1 MFLKA
6 SIERI
11 LTDAGTRRKEN
22 AELRKA
28 CEEALDQLNSELQTF
43 GQQQT
48 ENGMGHTILPNGNN
62 IFLADRY
69 FPPFELAC
77 HSKSTKIVINALD
90 SLQKLISYGHLIGN
104 QPDIDN
110 PEQLLIDRVV
120 QAICAPFQGPHT
132 DDAVQLQI
140 IKGILALILNQ
151 TCRIHESSL
160 LLAVRTCFNIY
171 LASKSPINQSTAKG
185 ILTQTINYV
194 FTNME
199 RSVTE
204 VVPFDE
210 NNVVKDVLDS
220 VVYQVSTS
228 IDSCQDE
235 NSADQDQ
242 KSTNIDFTEP
252 LSPNEQ
258 NIILNGS
265 IHSSTPSYYY
275 GVNGSSDN
283 TDLNVTA
290 NGGTPKQLQQPKL
303 EFNSIE
309 EKDAFLI
316 FRALCKLSMKHLP
329 DDQDPK
335 SHELRSKILSLEMI
349 LLVMEHINGHPL
361 PDHHSFVYAI
371 RHFLCVALTQNAVS
385 PTISVFEKALSI
397 IVQLINK
404 WKLHLKKQ
412 LEVFFKEIL
421 LSILESPSSS
431 FEHKWAVLNALSK
444 IFDDSQSVVDIYV
457 NYDCHMTSAN
467 IFEELISHLAK
478 IASSYSS
485 DPSSPTHGQQI
496 AKEREK
502 KMRELALKCLV
513 KALKCLVVWYEE
525 MEIGKEVSIQCPTEE
540 QQQNLQLSS
549 DGSTTQIV
557 QVKQQ
562 KSLIESGIDLFA
574 KKPSQGLAF
583 LHSKGFIGKEPEDIA
598 SFFHAEERLDKS
610 VIGDYLGDG
619 DVFNQKVMYSYVDS
633 FDFSGVNIVQALRT
647 LLNKFRLPGEA
658 QKIDR
663 IMEKFASRYCDC
675 NPQLKIFASADTAY
689 VLSYSIIMLTTDLH
703 NPQVKQE
710 LMVKMIY
717 LMNSFLKYMMIFAAN
732 EIKTKPGN
740 LKRPKLNAETATIRQ
755 RKIFQNLELQSISQV
770 AHSLMEAATFTHVE
784 FTTAKHFEQVQLMF
798 ELIWSFCL
806 AAFSIG
812 LQSSED
818 PAIWR
823 SCLQGFSEGVRVAC
837 LFRLTVQ
844 REAFVQA
851 LTKFTLLT
859 ANSSLSEMR
868 PKNVE
873 TIKLLIQIGVE
884 NGNYLEQCWYDVLK
898 CISQLELVQSISTGN
913 HDNVK
918 SLFNIREKSIHAVQ
932 NCLDETSSQDVVVAI
947 DRIFQDSSKLT
958 GDAII
963 QFVRALCQVSLEELC
978 SPGGPSMFM
987 LQKIVEISFYNMNRI
1002 RIEWSM
1008 IWNVLGEHFNLAGC
1022 SSNGNISHF
1031 ALEALR
1037 QLSMKFL
1044 EKGELPNFR
1053 FQKEFL
1059 HPFEVIM
1066 DRNRSLACRE
1076 MIVTCVTHMVH
1087 SHADKIRSGW
1097 KNIFSLFSMAA
1108 AEKDERIVEQAFTTT
1123 SEIIGDVFPKYFAD
1137 LSPDS
1142 FHDAIKCLSGF
1153 ACNPAFPDTSMES
1166 IRLIRLAAAL
1176 VDKHSDLINATW
1188 GNNSGR
1194 PESFKHLSNTN
1205 EGHPIWIKGWLPI
1218 IFELSCI
1225 VNRCKLDV
1233 RTRSLTVLFELV
1245 KSYGAKFGDDAWSD
1259 FFKIIFR
1266 IFDFGKIDELGN
1278 ETTGYLKYYF
1288 DDFVLRKSK
1297 GKENNNIKQNINISL
1312 GKFMKHSV
1320 KDKGE
1325 FNNIKNNIWRRL
1337 NKEQIYSE
1345 ELGIFLLNLIKLSEN
1360 KNEWMITTCNHA
1372 LYAIV
1377 DVFSEYYA
1385 SLGPLLLPEV
1395 YKQLF
1400 WCVEQGN
1407 ELLARSAI
1415 NCLENLVVS
1424 NGNKF
1429 NKQMWDQTTEQ
1440 IIKIF
1445 DCSIVDV
1452 DSTESLTNVH
1462 PVKST
1467 IASSTGSSPNDE
1479 SCGSF
1484 EDCVLLSSITRCI
1497 IQLEV
1502 VDAVSNI
1509 LFGRKAF
1516 KVEPP
1521 AKRPSV
1527 FAGERVIN
1535 GGEGQSEDSFSIG
1548 ELPAM
1553 FQYLSTQNL
1562 MCLADALLKSHSM
1575 ARRLS
1580 SNSAAQRNLLWKA
1593 TFKGRSK
1600 PNMQKLEA
1608 HSIHC
1613 ALNILF
1619 QLYAQCSSSEIEIL
1633 EMFRKQLERTVK
1645 YALEYYLTSHSDTF
1659 RSSWLTGDKG
1669 EERLQTKIVQMI
1681 LNRTCDLPNE
1691 RFNELSVEFKL
1702 SLISLIESD
1711 EQPIIRSALHRV
1723 VQRFITL
1730 EQLKDFNNNLI

>member
-1 MFLKA
+1 M
-6 SIERI
+6 R
-11 LTDAGTRRKEN
+11 
-22 AELRKA
+22 
-28 CEEALDQLNSELQTF
+28 
-43 GQQQT
+43 
-48 ENGMGHTILPNGNN
+48 M
-62 IFLADRY
+62 
-69 FPPFELAC
+69 
-77 HSKSTKIVINALD
+77 
-90 SLQKLISYGHLIGN
+90 
-104 QPDIDN
+104 
-110 PEQLLIDRVV
+110 
-120 QAICAPFQGPHT
+120 
-132 DDAVQLQI
+132 
-140 IKGILALILNQ
+140 
-151 TCRIHESSL
+151 
-160 LLAVRTCFNIY
+160 
-171 LASKSPINQSTAKG
+171 
-185 ILTQTINYV
+185 
-194 FTNME
+194 
-199 RSVTE
+199 
-204 VVPFDE
+204 
-210 NNVVKDVLDS
+210 
-220 VVYQVSTS
+220 
-228 IDSCQDE
+228 
-235 NSADQDQ
+235 
-242 KSTNIDFTEP
+242 STNIDFNEP

-265 IHSSTPSYYY
+265 IHSSSPSYYY
-275 GVNGSSDN
+275 GINGSSEN
-283 TDLNVTA
+283 TTEINVTT
-290 NGGTPKQLQQPKL
+290 NGGTPRQLQQQKL

-329 DDQDPK
+329 DEQDPR

-349 LLVMEHINGHPL
+349 LLVMEHINGQPL

-385 PTISVFEKALSI
+385 PTITVFEKALSI

-404 WKLHLKKQ
+404 WKSHLKKQ

-485 DPSSPTHGQQI
+485 DPSSPTHCQQI
-496 AKEREK
+496 AKDREK
-502 KMRELALKCLV
+502 RMRELALKCLV
-513 KALKCLVVWYEE
+513 KALKCLVAWYED
-525 MEIGKEVSIQCPTEE
+525 MEIGKEVSIQYPAEE
-540 QQQNLQLSS
+540 QQQPLQLSTE
-549 DGSTTQIV
+549 GSAADVNQIV

-574 KKPSQGLAF
+574 KKPAQGLTF
-583 LHSKGFIGKEPEDIA
+583 LHSKGFIGTEPEDIA
-598 SFFHAEERLDKS
+598 AFFHAEERLDKS

-619 DVFNQKVMYSYVDS
+619 DSFNQKVMYSYVDT

-663 IMEKFASRYCDC
+663 IMEKFASRYCEC

-703 NPQVKQE
+703 NPQVKR
-710 LMVKMIY
+710 KMLKEEYIRMNRGINGQDDLPDEFLSKIY
-717 LMNSFLKYMMIFAAN
+717 DDIAAN

-740 LKRPKLNAETATIRQ
+740 LKRPKLNSETATIRQ
-755 RKIFQNLELQSISQV
+755 RKMFQNLELESISQV

-823 SCLQGFSEGVRVAC
+823 CCLQGFSEGVRVAC

-884 NGNYLEQCWYDVLK
+884 NGNHLEQCWYDVLK

-932 NCLDETSSQDVVVAI
+932 SCLDETSSQDVVVAI

-1097 KNIFSLFSMAA
+1097 RNIFSLFSMAA
-1108 AEKDERIVEQAFTTT
+1108 TEKDERIVEQAFTTT
-1123 SEIIGDVFPKYFAD
+1123 AEIIGDVFPKHFAE

-1176 VDKHSDLINATW
+1176 VDKHSDLINANW
-1188 GNNSGR
+1188 GSNSGR
-1194 PESFKHLSNTN
+1194 PESFKDLSST

-1245 KSYGAKFGDDAWSD
+1245 KSYGAKFGDDAWTD

-1278 ETTGYLKYYF
+1278 ESTGYLKYYF
-1288 DDFVLRKSK
+1288 DDFVLRNSK
-1297 GKENNNIKQNINISL
+1297 ENSYSKENNNSI
-1312 GKFMKHSV
+1312 GKFMKNSM
-1320 KDKGE
+1320 KGKGE
-1325 FNNIKNNIWRRL
+1325 IKVKNNFIWRRL
-1337 NKEQIYSE
+1337 NKEQ
-1345 ELGIFLLNLIKLSEN
+1345 

-1377 DVFSEYYA
+1377 DVFSEYYI
-1385 SLGPLLLPEV
+1385 SLGPLLLPEI
-1395 YKQLF
+1395 YKQLY

-1440 IIKIF
+1440 LIRIF
-1445 DCSIVDV
+1445 DCSVVDV
-1452 DSTESLTNVH
+1452 DSTESLTNAH
-1462 PVKST
+1462 PAKSAM
-1467 IASSTGSSPNDE
+1467 ASTTNSPSTTPNDE
-1479 SCGSF
+1479 GCGSF

-1509 LFGRKAF
+1509 LFGRNAF

-1521 AKRPSV
+1521 AKRPSNT
-1527 FAGERVIN
+1527 FTNERGGN
-1535 GGEGQSEDSFSIG
+1535 GGGEGRSEDSFSIG
-1548 ELPAM
+1548 ELPSM
-1553 FQYLSTQNL
+1553 FQYLSTKNL
-1562 MCLADALLKSHSM
+1562 MCLADALLRSHSM

-1580 SNSAAQRNLLWKA
+1580 SNTTAQRNLLWKA

-1619 QLYAQCSSSEIEIL
+1619 QLYAQSSNGEPEII
-1633 EMFRKQLERTVK
+1633 EMFKKQLQKTVK

-1659 RSSWLTGDKG
+1659 RSYWLTV
-1669 EERLQTKIVQMI
+1669 VQMI
-1681 LNRTCDLPNE
+1681 LNRTCDLPND
-1691 RFNELSVEFKL
+1691 RFDELGVEFRL
-1702 SLISLIESD
+1702 SLTSLIESE

-1723 VQRFITL
+1723 VQRFITH
-1730 EQLKDFNNNLI
+1730 ERPNSSINTIS

>member
-11 LTDAGTRRKEN
+11 LNDAGTRRKEN

-28 CEEALDQLNSELQTF
+28 CEESLERLNAELQTF

-48 ENGMGHTILPNGNN
+48 ENGMGPSCAILPNGNN

-77 HSKSTKIVINALD
+77 QNKSSKIVINALD

-104 QPDIDN
+104 QPDSDN

-199 RSVTE
+199 RTVTE
-204 VVPFDE
+204 TVVIPFDE
-210 NNVVKDVLDS
+210 NTVVKDVLDS

-228 IDSCQDE
+228 LDSCQYE
-235 NSADQDQ
+235 NAEQDR
-242 KSTNIDFTEP
+242 KSTNIDFNEP

-265 IHSSTPSYYY
+265 IHSSSPSYYY
-275 GVNGSSDN
+275 GMNGSSEN
-283 TDLNVTA
+283 TDLNITA
-290 NGGTPKQLQQPKL
+290 NGSIGTPRQQLQQKL

-329 DDQDPK
+329 DEQDPR

-349 LLVMEHINGHPL
+349 LLVMEHINGQPL

-385 PTISVFEKALSI
+385 PTITVFEKALSI

-404 WKLHLKKQ
+404 WKSHLKKQ

-496 AKEREK
+496 AKDREK
-502 KMRELALKCLV
+502 RMRELALKCLV
-513 KALKCLVVWYEE
+513 KALKCLVAWYED
-525 MEIGKEVSIQCPTEE
+525 MEIGKEVSIQYPTEE
-540 QQQNLQLSS
+540 QQQPLQLSS
-549 DGSTTQIV
+549 EGSAADVNQIV

-574 KKPSQGLAF
+574 KKPAQGLAF
-583 LHSKGFIGKEPEDIA
+583 LHSKGFIGTEPEDIA

-619 DVFNQKVMYSYVDS
+619 DSHNQKVMYAYVDT

-663 IMEKFASRYCDC
+663 IMEKFASRYCEC

-703 NPQVKQE
+703 NPQVKR
-710 LMVKMIY
+710 KMLKEEYIRMNRGINGQDDLPDEFLSKIY
-717 LMNSFLKYMMIFAAN
+717 DDIAAN

-755 RKIFQNLELQSISQV
+755 RKIFQNLELESISQV

-823 SCLQGFSEGVRVAC
+823 CCLQGFSEGVRVAC

-932 NCLDETSSQDVVVAI
+932 SCLDETSSQDVVVAI

-1008 IWNVLGEHFNLAGC
+1008 IWSVLGEHFNLAGC

-1097 KNIFSLFSMAA
+1097 RNIFSLFSMAA
-1108 AEKDERIVEQAFTTT
+1108 TEKDERIVEQAFTTT
-1123 SEIIGDVFPKYFAD
+1123 AEIIGDVFPKHFAE

-1166 IRLIRLAAAL
+1166 IRMIRLAAAL
-1176 VDKHSDLINATW
+1176 VDKHSDLINANW

-1194 PESFKHLSNTN
+1194 PESFKDLSSI

-1245 KSYGAKFGDDAWSD
+1245 KSYGAKFGDDAWTD

-1278 ETTGYLKYYF
+1278 E
-1288 DDFVLRKSK
+1288 
-1297 GKENNNIKQNINISL
+1297 
-1312 GKFMKHSV
+1312 
-1320 KDKGE
+1320 
-1325 FNNIKNNIWRRL
+1325 
-1337 NKEQIYSE
+1337 
-1345 ELGIFLLNLIKLSEN
+1345 

-1377 DVFSEYYA
+1377 DVFSEYYV

-1395 YKQLF
+1395 YKQLY

-1440 IIKIF
+1440 LVKIF
-1445 DCSIVDV
+1445 DCSVVDV
-1452 DSTESLTNVH
+1452 DSTESLTNAH
-1462 PVKST
+1462 SVKST
-1467 IASSTGSSPNDE
+1467 TGSPSTTPNDE
-1479 SCGSF
+1479 SSGSF

-1497 IQLEV
+1497 IQLEI

-1509 LFGRKAF
+1509 LFGRNAF

-1521 AKRPSV
+1521 AKRPST
-1527 FAGERVIN
+1527 FTGERGN
-1535 GGEGQSEDSFSIG
+1535 GGGEGRSEDSFSIG

-1562 MCLADALLKSHSM
+1562 MCLADALLGSHAM

-1580 SNSAAQRNLLWKA
+1580 SNTAAQRNLLWKA

-1619 QLYAQCSSSEIEIL
+1619 QLYSQSSNVEPEIV
-1633 EMFRKQLERTVK
+1633 EMFRKQLQKTVK
-1645 YALEYYLTSHSDTF
+1645 YALEHYLTSHSDTF
-1659 RSSWLTGDKG
+1659 RSYWLTV
-1669 EERLQTKIVQMI
+1669 VQMI
-1681 LNRTCDLPNE
+1681 LNRTCDLPND
-1691 RFNELSVEFKL
+1691 RFAELGVEFRL
-1702 SLISLIESD
+1702 SLTSLIESE

-1723 VQRFITL
+1723 VQRFITH
-1730 EQLKDFNNNLI
+1730 EHPNSYVNNIS

>member
-11 LTDAGTRRKEN
+11 LNDAGTRRKEN
-22 AELRKA
+22 VELRKA
-28 CEEALDQLNSELQTF
+28 CEESLEQLNAELQTF

-48 ENGMGHTILPNGNN
+48 ENGTGPSCAILPNGNN

-77 HSKSTKIVINALD
+77 QSKSSKIVINALD

-104 QPDIDN
+104 QPDSDN

-199 RSVTE
+199 RN
-204 VVPFDE
+204 VVDTVVIPFDE
-210 NNVVKDVLDS
+210 NSVVKDVLDS

-228 IDSCQDE
+228 LDSCQYE
-235 NSADQDQ
+235 NGEQDL
-242 KSTNIDFTEP
+242 KSTNIDFNEP

-265 IHSSTPSYYY
+265 IHSSSPSYYY
-275 GVNGSSDN
+275 GMNGSSEN
-283 TDLNVTA
+283 TTDLNITT
-290 NGGTPKQLQQPKL
+290 NGGTPRQLQQQKL

-329 DDQDPK
+329 DEQDPR

-349 LLVMEHINGHPL
+349 LLVMEHINGQPL

-385 PTISVFEKALSI
+385 PTITVFEKALSI

-404 WKLHLKKQ
+404 WKSHLKKQ

-496 AKEREK
+496 AKDREK
-502 KMRELALKCLV
+502 RMRELALKCLV
-513 KALKCLVVWYEE
+513 KALKCLVAWYED
-525 MEIGKEVSIQCPTEE
+525 MEIGKEVSIQYPAEE
-540 QQQNLQLSS
+540 QQQPLQLFSEGNAA
-549 DGSTTQIV
+549 DVNQIV

-574 KKPSQGLAF
+574 KKPAQGLTF
-583 LHSKGFIGKEPEDIA
+583 LHSKGFIGTEPEDIA
-598 SFFHAEERLDKS
+598 AFFHAEERLDKS

-619 DVFNQKVMYSYVDS
+619 DSFNQKVMYSYVDT

-663 IMEKFASRYCDC
+663 IMEKFASRYCEC

-703 NPQVKQE
+703 NPQVKR
-710 LMVKMIY
+710 KMLKEEYIRMNRGINGQDDLPDEFLSKIY
-717 LMNSFLKYMMIFAAN
+717 DDISAN

-740 LKRPKLNAETATIRQ
+740 LKRPKLNSETATIRQ
-755 RKIFQNLELQSISQV
+755 RKMFQNLELESISQV

-823 SCLQGFSEGVRVAC
+823 CCLQGFSEGVRVAC
-837 LFRLTVQ
+837 LFRLKVQ

-913 HDNVK
+913 HEKYPIQWHRDPIKHPIVYLEDQLNDQIQNFIFIKDNVK

-932 NCLDETSSQDVVVAI
+932 SCLDETSSQDVVVAI

-1097 KNIFSLFSMAA
+1097 RNIFSLFSMAA
-1108 AEKDERIVEQAFTTT
+1108 TEKDERIVEQAFTTT
-1123 SEIIGDVFPKYFAD
+1123 AEIIGDVFPKHFAE

-1176 VDKHSDLINATW
+1176 VDKHSDLINANW
-1188 GNNSGR
+1188 GSNSGR
-1194 PESFKHLSNTN
+1194 PESFKDLSK
-1205 EGHPIWIKGWLPI
+1205 GHPIWIKGWLPI

-1245 KSYGAKFGDDAWSD
+1245 KSYGAKFGDDAWTD

-1278 ETTGYLKYYF
+1278 E
-1288 DDFVLRKSK
+1288 
-1297 GKENNNIKQNINISL
+1297 
-1312 GKFMKHSV
+1312 
-1320 KDKGE
+1320 
-1325 FNNIKNNIWRRL
+1325 
-1337 NKEQIYSE
+1337 
-1345 ELGIFLLNLIKLSEN
+1345 

-1377 DVFSEYYA
+1377 DVFSEYYI
-1385 SLGPLLLPEV
+1385 SLGPLLLPEI
-1395 YKQLF
+1395 YKQLY

-1440 IIKIF
+1440 LIRIF
-1445 DCSIVDV
+1445 DCSVVDV
-1452 DSTESLTNVH
+1452 DSTESLTNAH
-1462 PVKST
+1462 PAKST
-1467 IASSTGSSPNDE
+1467 MVSATNTPTTPNDE
-1479 SCGSF
+1479 GCGSF

-1509 LFGRKAF
+1509 LFGRNAF

-1521 AKRPSV
+1521 AKRPSNT
-1527 FAGERVIN
+1527 FTNERGGN
-1535 GGEGQSEDSFSIG
+1535 GGGEGRSEDSFSIG
-1548 ELPAM
+1548 ELPVI
-1553 FQYLSTQNL
+1553 FLV
-1562 MCLADALLKSHSM
+1562 
-1575 ARRLS
+1575 
-1580 SNSAAQRNLLWKA
+1580 
-1593 TFKGRSK
+1593 
-1600 PNMQKLEA
+1600 
-1608 HSIHC
+1608 
-1613 ALNILF
+1613 LF
-1619 QLYAQCSSSEIEIL
+1619 
-1633 EMFRKQLERTVK
+1633 
-1645 YALEYYLTSHSDTF
+1645 
-1659 RSSWLTGDKG
+1659 
-1669 EERLQTKIVQMI
+1669 
-1681 LNRTCDLPNE
+1681 
-1691 RFNELSVEFKL
+1691 
-1702 SLISLIESD
+1702 
-1711 EQPIIRSALHRV
+1711 
-1723 VQRFITL
+1723 
-1730 EQLKDFNNNLI
+1730 

>member
-1 MFLKA
+1 
-6 SIERI
+6 
-11 LTDAGTRRKEN
+11 
-22 AELRKA
+22 
-28 CEEALDQLNSELQTF
+28 
-43 GQQQT
+43 
-48 ENGMGHTILPNGNN
+48 
-62 IFLADRY
+62 
-69 FPPFELAC
+69 
-77 HSKSTKIVINALD
+77 
-90 SLQKLISYGHLIGN
+90 
-104 QPDIDN
+104 
-110 PEQLLIDRVV
+110 
-120 QAICAPFQGPHT
+120 
-132 DDAVQLQI
+132 
-140 IKGILALILNQ
+140 
-151 TCRIHESSL
+151 
-160 LLAVRTCFNIY
+160 
-171 LASKSPINQSTAKG
+171 
-185 ILTQTINYV
+185 
-194 FTNME
+194 ME
-199 RSVTE
+199 RNVVDTVTI
-204 VVPFDE
+204 PFDE
-210 NNVVKDVLDS
+210 NSVVKDVLDS

-228 IDSCQDE
+228 LDSCQYE
-235 NSADQDQ
+235 NGEQDL
-242 KSTNIDFTEP
+242 KSTNIDFNEP

-265 IHSSTPSYYY
+265 IHSSSPSYYY
-275 GVNGSSDN
+275 GINGSSEN
-283 TDLNVTA
+283 TTEINVTT
-290 NGGTPKQLQQPKL
+290 NGGTPRQLQQQKL

-329 DDQDPK
+329 DEQDPR

-349 LLVMEHINGHPL
+349 LLVMEHINGQPL

-385 PTISVFEKALSI
+385 PTITVFEKALSI

-404 WKLHLKKQ
+404 WKSHLKKQ

-496 AKEREK
+496 AKDREK
-502 KMRELALKCLV
+502 RMRELALKCLV
-513 KALKCLVVWYEE
+513 KALKCLVAWYED
-525 MEIGKEVSIQCPTEE
+525 MEIGKEVSIQYPAEE
-540 QQQNLQLSS
+540 QQQPLQLSTE
-549 DGSTTQIV
+549 GSAADVNQIV

-562 KSLIESGIDLFA
+562 KSLIEYGIDLFA
-574 KKPSQGLAF
+574 KKPAQGLAF
-583 LHSKGFIGKEPEDIA
+583 LHSKGFIGTEPEDIA
-598 SFFHAEERLDKS
+598 AFFHAEERLDKS

-619 DVFNQKVMYSYVDS
+619 DSFNQKVMYSYVDT

-663 IMEKFASRYCDC
+663 IMEKFASRYCEC

-703 NPQVKQE
+703 NPQVKR
-710 LMVKMIY
+710 KMLKEEYIRMNRGINGQDDLPDEFLSKIY
-717 LMNSFLKYMMIFAAN
+717 DDIAAN

-740 LKRPKLNAETATIRQ
+740 LKRPKLNSETATIRQ
-755 RKIFQNLELQSISQV
+755 RKMFQNLELESISQV

-823 SCLQGFSEGVRVAC
+823 CCLQGFSEGVRVAC

-884 NGNYLEQCWYDVLK
+884 NGNHLEQCWYDVLK

-913 HDNVK
+913 HEKYPIQWHRDPIKHPIVYLEDQLNDQIQNFIFIKDNVK

-932 NCLDETSSQDVVVAI
+932 SCLDETSSQDVVVAI

-978 SPGGPSMFM
+978 SPGGPS
-987 LQKIVEISFYNMNRI
+987 I
-1002 RIEWSM
+1002 WSM

-1097 KNIFSLFSMAA
+1097 RNIFSLFSMAA
-1108 AEKDERIVEQAFTTT
+1108 TEKDERIVEQAFTTT
-1123 SEIIGDVFPKYFAD
+1123 AEIIGDVFPKHFAE

-1176 VDKHSDLINATW
+1176 VDKHSDLINANW
-1188 GNNSGR
+1188 GSNSGR
-1194 PESFKHLSNTN
+1194 PESFKDLSST

-1245 KSYGAKFGDDAWSD
+1245 KSYGAKFGDDAWTD

-1278 ETTGYLKYYF
+1278 ESTGYLKYYF
-1288 DDFVLRKSK
+1288 DDFVLRNSK
-1297 GKENNNIKQNINISL
+1297 EKDNSYSKENNNSI
-1312 GKFMKHSV
+1312 GKFMKNSM
-1320 KDKGE
+1320 KGKGE
-1325 FNNIKNNIWRRL
+1325 IK
-1337 NKEQIYSE
+1337 
-1345 ELGIFLLNLIKLSEN
+1345 

-1377 DVFSEYYA
+1377 DVFSEYYI
-1385 SLGPLLLPEV
+1385 SLGPLLLPEI
-1395 YKQLF
+1395 YKQLY

-1440 IIKIF
+1440 LIRIF
-1445 DCSIVDV
+1445 DCSVVDV
-1452 DSTESLTNVH
+1452 DSTESLTNAH
-1462 PVKST
+1462 PAKST
-1467 IASSTGSSPNDE
+1467 IASATNSPSTTPNDE
-1479 SCGSF
+1479 GCGSF

-1509 LFGRKAF
+1509 LFGRNAF

-1521 AKRPSV
+1521 AKRPSNT
-1527 FAGERVIN
+1527 FTNERGGN
-1535 GGEGQSEDSFSIG
+1535 GGGEGRSEDSFSIC
-1548 ELPAM
+1548 ELPSM
-1553 FQYLSTQNL
+1553 FQYLSTKNL
-1562 MCLADALLKSHSM
+1562 MCLADALLRSHSM

-1580 SNSAAQRNLLWKA
+1580 SNTTAQRNLLWKA

-1619 QLYAQCSSSEIEIL
+1619 QLYAQSSNGEPEVV
-1633 EMFRKQLERTVK
+1633 EMFKKQLQKTVK

-1659 RSSWLTGDKG
+1659 RSYWLTV
-1669 EERLQTKIVQMI
+1669 VQMI
-1681 LNRTCDLPNE
+1681 LNRTCDLPND
-1691 RFNELSVEFKL
+1691 RFDELGVEFRL
-1702 SLISLIESD
+1702 SLTSLIESE

-1723 VQRFITL
+1723 VQRFITH
-1730 EQLKDFNNNLI
+1730 EHPNSSINTIS

>member
-11 LTDAGTRRKEN
+11 LNDAGTRRKEN
-22 AELRKA
+22 VELRKA
-28 CEEALDQLNSELQTF
+28 CEESLEQLNAELLTF

-48 ENGMGHTILPNGNN
+48 ENGTGPSCAILPNGNN

-77 HSKSTKIVINALD
+77 QSKSSKIVINSLD

-104 QPDIDN
+104 QPDSDN

-199 RSVTE
+199 RN
-204 VVPFDE
+204 VVDTVVIPFDE
-210 NNVVKDVLDS
+210 NSVVKDVLDS

-228 IDSCQDE
+228 LDSCQYE
-235 NSADQDQ
+235 NGEQDL
-242 KSTNIDFTEP
+242 KSTNIDFNEP

-265 IHSSTPSYYY
+265 IHSSSPSYYY
-275 GVNGSSDN
+275 GINGSSEN
-283 TDLNVTA
+283 TTDLNVTT
-290 NGGTPKQLQQPKL
+290 NGGTPRQLLQQKL

-329 DDQDPK
+329 DEQDPR

-349 LLVMEHINGHPL
+349 LLVMEHINGQPL

-385 PTISVFEKALSI
+385 PTITVFEKALSI

-404 WKLHLKKQ
+404 WKSHLKKT
-412 LEVFFKEIL
+412 IG
-421 LSILESPSSS
+421 I
-431 FEHKWAVLNALSK
+431 LNALSK

-496 AKEREK
+496 AKDREK
-502 KMRELALKCLV
+502 RMRELALKCLV
-513 KALKCLVVWYEE
+513 KALKCLVAWYED
-525 MEIGKEVSIQCPTEE
+525 MEIGKEVSIQYPAEE
-540 QQQNLQLSS
+540 QQQPLQLSTE
-549 DGSTTQIV
+549 GSVADVNQIV

-574 KKPSQGLAF
+574 KKPAQGLKF
-583 LHSKGFIGKEPEDIA
+583 LHSKGFIGTEPEDIA
-598 SFFHAEERLDKS
+598 AFFHAEERLDKS

-619 DVFNQKVMYSYVDS
+619 DPFNQKVMYSYVDT

-663 IMEKFASRYCDC
+663 IMEKFASRYCEC

-703 NPQVKQE
+703 NPQVKR
-710 LMVKMIY
+710 KMLKEEYIRMNRGINGQDDLPDEFLSKIY
-717 LMNSFLKYMMIFAAN
+717 DDIAAN

-740 LKRPKLNAETATIRQ
+740 LKRPKLNSETATIRQ
-755 RKIFQNLELQSISQV
+755 RKMFQNLELESISQV

-823 SCLQGFSEGVRVAC
+823 CCLQGFSEGVRVAC

-932 NCLDETSSQDVVVAI
+932 SCLDETSSQDVVVAI

-1097 KNIFSLFSMAA
+1097 RNIFSLFSMAA
-1108 AEKDERIVEQAFTTT
+1108 TEKDERIVEQAFTTT
-1123 SEIIGDVFPKYFAD
+1123 AEIIGDVFPKHFAE

-1176 VDKHSDLINATW
+1176 VDKHSDLINANW
-1188 GNNSGR
+1188 GSNSGR
-1194 PESFKHLSNTN
+1194 PESFKDLSST

-1245 KSYGAKFGDDAWSD
+1245 KSYGAKFGDDAWTD

-1278 ETTGYLKYYF
+1278 ESTGYLKYYF
-1288 DDFVLRKSK
+1288 DDFVLRNSK
-1297 GKENNNIKQNINISL
+1297 DNSYSKENNNSI
-1312 GKFMKHSV
+1312 GKFMKNSM
-1320 KDKGE
+1320 KGKGE
-1325 FNNIKNNIWRRL
+1325 IKVKNNFIWRRL
-1337 NKEQIYSE
+1337 NKEQ
-1345 ELGIFLLNLIKLSEN
+1345 

-1377 DVFSEYYA
+1377 DVFSEYYV
-1385 SLGPLLLPEV
+1385 SLGPLLLPEI
-1395 YKQLF
+1395 YKQLY

-1429 NKQMWDQTTEQ
+1429 NRQMWDQTTEQ
-1440 IIKIF
+1440 LIRIF
-1445 DCSIVDV
+1445 DCSVVDV
-1452 DSTESLTNVH
+1452 DSTESLSNAH
-1462 PVKST
+1462 PAKPA
-1467 IASSTGSSPNDE
+1467 IASATNSPSTTPNDE
-1479 SCGSF
+1479 GCGSF

-1509 LFGRKAF
+1509 LFGRNAF

-1521 AKRPSV
+1521 AKRPSNT
-1527 FAGERVIN
+1527 FTNERGGN
-1535 GGEGQSEDSFSIG
+1535 GGGEGRSEDSFSIG
-1548 ELPAM
+1548 ELPSM
-1553 FQYLSTQNL
+1553 FQYLSTKNL
-1562 MCLADALLKSHSM
+1562 MCLADALLRSHSM

-1580 SNSAAQRNLLWKA
+1580 SNTTAQRNLLWKA

-1619 QLYAQCSSSEIEIL
+1619 QLYAQSSNGEPEIV
-1633 EMFRKQLERTVK
+1633 EMFKKQLQKTVK

-1659 RSSWLTGDKG
+1659 RSYWLTV
-1669 EERLQTKIVQMI
+1669 VQMI
-1681 LNRTCDLPNE
+1681 LNRTCDLPND
-1691 RFNELSVEFKL
+1691 RFDELGVGFRL
-1702 SLISLIESD
+1702 SLTSLIES
-1711 EQPIIRSALHRV
+1711 EEVSL
-1723 VQRFITL
+1723 
-1730 EQLKDFNNNLI
+1730 

>member
-11 LTDAGTRRKEN
+11 LNDAGTRRKEN
-22 AELRKA
+22 VELRKA
-28 CEEALDQLNSELQTF
+28 CEESLEQLNAELQTF

-48 ENGMGHTILPNGNN
+48 ENGTGPSCAILPNGNN

-77 HSKSTKIVINALD
+77 QSKSSKIVINALD

-104 QPDIDN
+104 QPDSDN

-171 LASKSPINQSTAKG
+171 LASKSPINQSTANG

-199 RSVTE
+199 RN
-204 VVPFDE
+204 VVDTVVIPFDE
-210 NNVVKDVLDS
+210 NSVVKDVLDS

-228 IDSCQDE
+228 LDSCQYE
-235 NSADQDQ
+235 NGEQDL
-242 KSTNIDFTEP
+242 KSTNIDFNEP
-252 LSPNEQ
+252 LSPAEQ

-265 IHSSTPSYYY
+265 IHSSSPSYYY
-275 GVNGSSDN
+275 GINGSSEN
-283 TDLNVTA
+283 TTDLNVTT
-290 NGGTPKQLQQPKL
+290 NGGTPRQLLQQKL

-329 DDQDPK
+329 DEQDPR

-349 LLVMEHINGHPL
+349 LLVMEHINGQPL

-385 PTISVFEKALSI
+385 PTITVFEKALSI

-404 WKLHLKKQ
+404 WKSHLKKQ

-496 AKEREK
+496 AKDREK
-502 KMRELALKCLV
+502 RMRELALKCLV
-513 KALKCLVVWYEE
+513 KALKCLVAWYED
-525 MEIGKEVSIQCPTEE
+525 MEIGKEVSIQYPAEE
-540 QQQNLQLSS
+540 QQQPLSTE
-549 DGSTTQIV
+549 GSAADVNQIV

-574 KKPSQGLAF
+574 KKPAQGLAF
-583 LHSKGFIGKEPEDIA
+583 LHSKGFIGTEPKDIA
-598 SFFHAEERLDKS
+598 AFFHAEERLDKS

-619 DVFNQKVMYSYVDS
+619 DSFNQKVMYSYVDT

-663 IMEKFASRYCDC
+663 IMEKFASRYCEC

-703 NPQVKQE
+703 NPQVKR
-710 LMVKMIY
+710 KMLKEEYIRMNRGINGQDDLPDEFLSKIY
-717 LMNSFLKYMMIFAAN
+717 DDIAAN

-740 LKRPKLNAETATIRQ
+740 LKRPKLNSETATIRQ
-755 RKIFQNLELQSISQV
+755 RKMFQNLELESISQV

-823 SCLQGFSEGVRVAC
+823 CCLQGFSEGVRVAC

-913 HDNVK
+913 HEKYPIQWHRDPIKHPIVYLEDQLNDQIQNFIFIKDNVK

-932 NCLDETSSQDVVVAI
+932 SCLDETSSQDVVVAI

-963 QFVRALCQVSLEELC
+963 PFVRALCQVSLEELC
-978 SPGGPSMFM
+978 SPGGPS
-987 LQKIVEISFYNMNRI
+987 I
-1002 RIEWSM
+1002 WSM

-1097 KNIFSLFSMAA
+1097 RNIFSLFSMAA
-1108 AEKDERIVEQAFTTT
+1108 TEKDERIVEQAFTTT
-1123 SEIIGDVFPKYFAD
+1123 AEIIGDVFPKHFAE

-1176 VDKHSDLINATW
+1176 VDKHSDLINANW
-1188 GNNSGR
+1188 GSNSGR
-1194 PESFKHLSNTN
+1194 PESFKDLSST

-1245 KSYGAKFGDDAWSD
+1245 KSYGAKFGDDAWTD

-1278 ETTGYLKYYF
+1278 ESTGYLKYYF
-1288 DDFVLRKSK
+1288 DDFVLRNSK
-1297 GKENNNIKQNINISL
+1297 DNSYSKENNNSI
-1312 GKFMKHSV
+1312 GKFMKNSM
-1320 KDKGE
+1320 KGKGE
-1325 FNNIKNNIWRRL
+1325 IK
-1337 NKEQIYSE
+1337 
-1345 ELGIFLLNLIKLSEN
+1345 

-1377 DVFSEYYA
+1377 DVFSEYYI
-1385 SLGPLLLPEV
+1385 SLGPLLLPEI
-1395 YKQLF
+1395 YKQLY

-1429 NKQMWDQTTEQ
+1429 NRQMWDQTTEQ
-1440 IIKIF
+1440 LIRIF
-1445 DCSIVDV
+1445 DCSVVDV
-1452 DSTESLTNVH
+1452 DSTESLSNAH
-1462 PVKST
+1462 PAKPA
-1467 IASSTGSSPNDE
+1467 IASATNSPSTTPNDE
-1479 SCGSF
+1479 GCGSF

-1509 LFGRKAF
+1509 LFGRNAF

-1521 AKRPSV
+1521 AKRPSNT
-1527 FAGERVIN
+1527 FTNERGGN
-1535 GGEGQSEDSFSIG
+1535 GGGEGRSEDSFSIG
-1548 ELPAM
+1548 ELPSM
-1553 FQYLSTQNL
+1553 FQYLSTKNL
-1562 MCLADALLKSHSM
+1562 MCLADALLRSHSM

-1580 SNSAAQRNLLWKA
+1580 SNTTAQRNLLWKA

-1619 QLYAQCSSSEIEIL
+1619 QLYAQSSNGEPEIV
-1633 EMFRKQLERTVK
+1633 EMFKKQLQKTVK

-1659 RSSWLTGDKG
+1659 RSYWLTV
-1669 EERLQTKIVQMI
+1669 VQMI
-1681 LNRTCDLPNE
+1681 LNRTCDLPND
-1691 RFNELSVEFKL
+1691 RFDELGVGFRL
-1702 SLISLIESD
+1702 SLTSLIES
-1711 EQPIIRSALHRV
+1711 EEV
-1723 VQRFITL
+1723 
-1730 EQLKDFNNNLI
+1730 

>member
-22 AELRKA
+22 VELRKA
-28 CEEALDQLNSELQTF
+28 CEESLEQLNAELQTF

-48 ENGMGHTILPNGNN
+48 ENGTGPSCAILPNGNN

-77 HSKSTKIVINALD
+77 QSKSSKIVINALD

-104 QPDIDN
+104 QPDSDN

-199 RSVTE
+199 RN
-204 VVPFDE
+204 VVDTVVIPFDE
-210 NNVVKDVLDS
+210 NSVVKDVLDS

-228 IDSCQDE
+228 LDSCQYE
-235 NSADQDQ
+235 NGEQDL
-242 KSTNIDFTEP
+242 KSTNIDFNEP

-265 IHSSTPSYYY
+265 IHSSSPSYYY
-275 GVNGSSDN
+275 GMNGSSEN
-283 TDLNVTA
+283 TTDLNVTT
-290 NGGTPKQLQQPKL
+290 NGGTPRQLQQQKL

-329 DDQDPK
+329 DEQDPR

-349 LLVMEHINGHPL
+349 LLVMEHINGQPL

-385 PTISVFEKALSI
+385 PTITVFEKALSI

-404 WKLHLKKQ
+404 WKSHLKKQ

-496 AKEREK
+496 AKDREK
-502 KMRELALKCLV
+502 RMRELALKCLV
-513 KALKCLVVWYEE
+513 KALKCLVAWYED
-525 MEIGKEVSIQCPTEE
+525 MEIGKEVSIQYPAEE
-540 QQQNLQLSS
+540 QQQPLQLFSEGNAA
-549 DGSTTQIV
+549 DVNQIV

-574 KKPSQGLAF
+574 KKPAQGLTF
-583 LHSKGFIGKEPEDIA
+583 LHSKGFIGTEPEDIA
-598 SFFHAEERLDKS
+598 AFFHAEERLDKS

-619 DVFNQKVMYSYVDS
+619 DSFNQKVMYSYVDT

-663 IMEKFASRYCDC
+663 IMEKFASRYCEC

-703 NPQVKQE
+703 NPQVKR
-710 LMVKMIY
+710 KMLKEEYIRMNRGINGQDDLPDEFLSKIY
-717 LMNSFLKYMMIFAAN
+717 DDISAN

-740 LKRPKLNAETATIRQ
+740 LKRPKLNSETATIRQ
-755 RKIFQNLELQSISQV
+755 RKMFQNLELESISQV

-823 SCLQGFSEGVRVAC
+823 CCLQGFSEGVRVAC
-837 LFRLTVQ
+837 LFRLKVQ

-913 HDNVK
+913 HEKYPIQWHRDPIKHPIVYLEDQLNDQIQNFIFIKDNVK

-932 NCLDETSSQDVVVAI
+932 SCLDETSSQDVVVAI

-1097 KNIFSLFSMAA
+1097 RNIFSLFSMAA
-1108 AEKDERIVEQAFTTT
+1108 TEKDERIVEQAFTTT
-1123 SEIIGDVFPKYFAD
+1123 AEIIGDVFPKHFAE

-1176 VDKHSDLINATW
+1176 VDKHSDLINANW
-1188 GNNSGR
+1188 GSNSGR
-1194 PESFKHLSNTN
+1194 PESFKDLSST

-1245 KSYGAKFGDDAWSD
+1245 KSYGAKFGDDAWTD

-1278 ETTGYLKYYF
+1278 E
-1288 DDFVLRKSK
+1288 
-1297 GKENNNIKQNINISL
+1297 
-1312 GKFMKHSV
+1312 
-1320 KDKGE
+1320 
-1325 FNNIKNNIWRRL
+1325 
-1337 NKEQIYSE
+1337 
-1345 ELGIFLLNLIKLSEN
+1345 

-1377 DVFSEYYA
+1377 DVFSEYYI
-1385 SLGPLLLPEV
+1385 SLGPLLLPEI
-1395 YKQLF
+1395 YKQLY

-1440 IIKIF
+1440 LIRIF
-1445 DCSIVDV
+1445 DCSVVDV
-1452 DSTESLTNVH
+1452 DSTESLTNAH
-1462 PVKST
+1462 PAKSAMVSAT
-1467 IASSTGSSPNDE
+1467 NTPTTPNDE
-1479 SCGSF
+1479 GCGSF

-1509 LFGRKAF
+1509 LFGRNAF

-1521 AKRPSV
+1521 AKRPSNT
-1527 FAGERVIN
+1527 FTNERGGN
-1535 GGEGQSEDSFSIG
+1535 GGGEGRSEDSFSIG
-1548 ELPAM
+1548 ELPSM
-1553 FQYLSTQNL
+1553 FQYLSTKNL
-1562 MCLADALLKSHSM
+1562 MCLADALLRSHSM

-1580 SNSAAQRNLLWKA
+1580 SNTTAQRNLLWKA

-1600 PNMQKLEA
+1600 PNMQNWR
-1608 HSIHC
+1608 HIQ
-1613 ALNILF
+1613 F
-1619 QLYAQCSSSEIEIL
+1619 
-1633 EMFRKQLERTVK
+1633 
-1645 YALEYYLTSHSDTF
+1645 
-1659 RSSWLTGDKG
+1659 
-1669 EERLQTKIVQMI
+1669 IV
-1681 LNRTCDLPNE
+1681 
-1691 RFNELSVEFKL
+1691 
-1702 SLISLIESD
+1702 
-1711 EQPIIRSALHRV
+1711 H
-1723 VQRFITL
+1723 
-1730 EQLKDFNNNLI
+1730 

>member
-11 LTDAGTRRKEN
+11 LNDAGTRRKEN
-22 AELRKA
+22 VELRKA
-28 CEEALDQLNSELQTF
+28 CEESLEQLNAELQTF

-48 ENGMGHTILPNGNN
+48 ENGTGPSCAILPNGNN

-77 HSKSTKIVINALD
+77 QSKSSKIVINALD

-104 QPDIDN
+104 QPDSDN

-199 RSVTE
+199 RNVVDTVVTI
-204 VVPFDE
+204 PFDE
-210 NNVVKDVLDS
+210 NSVVKDVLDS

-228 IDSCQDE
+228 LDSCQYE
-235 NSADQDQ
+235 NGEQDL
-242 KSTNIDFTEP
+242 KSTNIDFNEP

-265 IHSSTPSYYY
+265 IHSSSPSYYY
-275 GVNGSSDN
+275 GINGSSEN
-283 TDLNVTA
+283 TTEINVTT
-290 NGGTPKQLQQPKL
+290 NGGTPRQLQQQKL

-329 DDQDPK
+329 DEQDPR

-349 LLVMEHINGHPL
+349 LLVMEHINGQPL

-385 PTISVFEKALSI
+385 PTITVFEKALSI

-404 WKLHLKKQ
+404 WKSHLKKT
-412 LEVFFKEIL
+412 IG
-421 LSILESPSSS
+421 I
-431 FEHKWAVLNALSK
+431 K

-485 DPSSPTHGQQI
+485 DPSSPTHCQQI
-496 AKEREK
+496 AKDREK
-502 KMRELALKCLV
+502 RMRELALKCLV
-513 KALKCLVVWYEE
+513 KALKCLVAWYED
-525 MEIGKEVSIQCPTEE
+525 MEIGKEVSIQYPAEE
-540 QQQNLQLSS
+540 QQQPLQLSTE
-549 DGSTTQIV
+549 GSAADVNQIV

-574 KKPSQGLAF
+574 KKPAQGLKF
-583 LHSKGFIGKEPEDIA
+583 LHSKGFIGTEPEDIA
-598 SFFHAEERLDKS
+598 AFFHAEERLDKS

-619 DVFNQKVMYSYVDS
+619 DSFNQKVMYAYVDT

-663 IMEKFASRYCDC
+663 IMEKFASRYCEC

-703 NPQVKQE
+703 NPQVKR
-710 LMVKMIY
+710 KMLKEEYIRMNRGINGQDDLPDEFLSKIY
-717 LMNSFLKYMMIFAAN
+717 DDIAAN

-740 LKRPKLNAETATIRQ
+740 LKRPKLNSETATIRQ
-755 RKIFQNLELQSISQV
+755 RKMFQNLELESISQV

-823 SCLQGFSEGVRVAC
+823 CCLQGFSEGVRVAC

-932 NCLDETSSQDVVVAI
+932 SCLDETSSQDVVVAI

-1097 KNIFSLFSMAA
+1097 RNIFSLFSMAA
-1108 AEKDERIVEQAFTTT
+1108 TEKDERIVEQAFTTT
-1123 SEIIGDVFPKYFAD
+1123 AEIIGDVFPKHFAE

-1176 VDKHSDLINATW
+1176 VDKHSDLINANW
-1188 GNNSGR
+1188 GSNSGR
-1194 PESFKHLSNTN
+1194 PESFKDLSST

-1245 KSYGAKFGDDAWSD
+1245 KSYGAKFGDDAWTD

-1278 ETTGYLKYYF
+1278 E
-1288 DDFVLRKSK
+1288 
-1297 GKENNNIKQNINISL
+1297 
-1312 GKFMKHSV
+1312 
-1320 KDKGE
+1320 
-1325 FNNIKNNIWRRL
+1325 
-1337 NKEQIYSE
+1337 
-1345 ELGIFLLNLIKLSEN
+1345 

-1377 DVFSEYYA
+1377 DVFSEYYI
-1385 SLGPLLLPEV
+1385 SLGPLLLPEI
-1395 YKQLF
+1395 YKQLY

-1440 IIKIF
+1440 LIRIF
-1445 DCSIVDV
+1445 DCSVVDV
-1452 DSTESLTNVH
+1452 DSTESLTNAH
-1462 PVKST
+1462 PAKSAM
-1467 IASSTGSSPNDE
+1467 ASTTNSPSTTPNDE
-1479 SCGSF
+1479 GCGSF

-1509 LFGRKAF
+1509 LFGRNAF

-1521 AKRPSV
+1521 AKRPSNT
-1527 FAGERVIN
+1527 FTNERGGN
-1535 GGEGQSEDSFSIG
+1535 GGGEGRSEDSFSI
-1548 ELPAM
+1548 EFFSQCSNTSP
-1553 FQYLSTQNL
+1553 TKKL
-1562 MCLADALLKSHSM
+1562 MCLADALLRSHSM

-1580 SNSAAQRNLLWKA
+1580 SNTTAQRNLLWKA

-1619 QLYAQCSSSEIEIL
+1619 QLYAQSSNGEPEII
-1633 EMFRKQLERTVK
+1633 EMFKKQLQK
-1645 YALEYYLTSHSDTF
+1645 
-1659 RSSWLTGDKG
+1659 
-1669 EERLQTKIVQMI
+1669 
-1681 LNRTCDLPNE
+1681 
-1691 RFNELSVEFKL
+1691 
-1702 SLISLIESD
+1702 
-1711 EQPIIRSALHRV
+1711 
-1723 VQRFITL
+1723 
-1730 EQLKDFNNNLI
+1730 

>member
-22 AELRKA
+22 VELRKA
-28 CEEALDQLNSELQTF
+28 CEESLEQLNAELQTF

-48 ENGMGHTILPNGNN
+48 ENGTGPSCAILPNGNN

-77 HSKSTKIVINALD
+77 QSKSSKIVINALD

-104 QPDIDN
+104 QPDSDN

-199 RSVTE
+199 RN
-204 VVPFDE
+204 VVDTVVIPFDE
-210 NNVVKDVLDS
+210 NSVVKDVLDS

-228 IDSCQDE
+228 LDSCQYE
-235 NSADQDQ
+235 NGEQDL
-242 KSTNIDFTEP
+242 KSTNIDFNEP

-265 IHSSTPSYYY
+265 IHSSSPSYYY
-275 GVNGSSDN
+275 GMNGSSEN
-283 TDLNVTA
+283 TTDLNVTT
-290 NGGTPKQLQQPKL
+290 NGGTPRQLQQQKL

-329 DDQDPK
+329 DEQDPR

-349 LLVMEHINGHPL
+349 LLVMEHINGQPL

-385 PTISVFEKALSI
+385 PTITVFEKALSI

-404 WKLHLKKQ
+404 WKSHLKKQ

-496 AKEREK
+496 AKDREK
-502 KMRELALKCLV
+502 RMRELALKCLV
-513 KALKCLVVWYEE
+513 KALKCLVAWYED
-525 MEIGKEVSIQCPTEE
+525 MEIGKEVSIQYPAEE
-540 QQQNLQLSS
+540 QQQPLQLFSEGNAA
-549 DGSTTQIV
+549 DVNQIV

-574 KKPSQGLAF
+574 KKPAQGLTF
-583 LHSKGFIGKEPEDIA
+583 LHSKGFIGTEPEDIA
-598 SFFHAEERLDKS
+598 AFFHAEERLDKS

-619 DVFNQKVMYSYVDS
+619 DSFNQKVMYSYVDT

-663 IMEKFASRYCDC
+663 IMEKFASRYCEC

-703 NPQVKQE
+703 NPQVKR
-710 LMVKMIY
+710 KMLKEEYIRMNRGINGQDDLPDEFLSKIY
-717 LMNSFLKYMMIFAAN
+717 DDISAN

-740 LKRPKLNAETATIRQ
+740 LKRPKLNSETATIRQ
-755 RKIFQNLELQSISQV
+755 RKMFQNLELESISQV

-823 SCLQGFSEGVRVAC
+823 CCLQGFSEGVRVAC
-837 LFRLTVQ
+837 LFRLKVQ

-913 HDNVK
+913 HEKYPIQWHRDPIKHPIVYLEDQLNDQIQNFIFIKDNVK

-932 NCLDETSSQDVVVAI
+932 SCLDETSSQDVVVAI

-1097 KNIFSLFSMAA
+1097 RNIFSLFSMAA
-1108 AEKDERIVEQAFTTT
+1108 TEKDERIVEQAFTTT
-1123 SEIIGDVFPKYFAD
+1123 AEIIGDVFPKHFAE

-1176 VDKHSDLINATW
+1176 VDKHSDLINANW
-1188 GNNSGR
+1188 GSNSGR
-1194 PESFKHLSNTN
+1194 PESFKDLSST

-1245 KSYGAKFGDDAWSD
+1245 KSYGAKFGDDAWTD

-1278 ETTGYLKYYF
+1278 E
-1288 DDFVLRKSK
+1288 
-1297 GKENNNIKQNINISL
+1297 
-1312 GKFMKHSV
+1312 
-1320 KDKGE
+1320 
-1325 FNNIKNNIWRRL
+1325 
-1337 NKEQIYSE
+1337 
-1345 ELGIFLLNLIKLSEN
+1345 

-1377 DVFSEYYA
+1377 DVFSEYYI
-1385 SLGPLLLPEV
+1385 SLGPLLLPEI
-1395 YKQLF
+1395 YKQLY

-1440 IIKIF
+1440 LIRIF
-1445 DCSIVDV
+1445 DCSVVDV
-1452 DSTESLTNVH
+1452 DSTESLTNAH
-1462 PVKST
+1462 PAKSAM
-1467 IASSTGSSPNDE
+1467 ASATNSPSTTPNDE
-1479 SCGSF
+1479 GCGSF

-1509 LFGRKAF
+1509 LFGRNAF

-1521 AKRPSV
+1521 AKRPSNT
-1527 FAGERVIN
+1527 FTNERGGN
-1535 GGEGQSEDSFSIG
+1535 GGGEGRSEDSFSIG
-1548 ELPAM
+1548 ELPSM
-1553 FQYLSTQNL
+1553 FQYLSTKNL
-1562 MCLADALLKSHSM
+1562 MCLADALLRSHSM

-1580 SNSAAQRNLLWKA
+1580 SNTTAQRNLLWKA

-1619 QLYAQCSSSEIEIL
+1619 QLYAQSSNGEPEIV
-1633 EMFRKQLERTVK
+1633 EMFKKQLQKTVK

-1659 RSSWLTGDKG
+1659 RSYWLTV
-1669 EERLQTKIVQMI
+1669 VQMI
-1681 LNRTCDLPNE
+1681 LNRTCDLPND
-1691 RFNELSVEFKL
+1691 RFAELGVEFRL
-1702 SLISLIESD
+1702 SLTSLIESE

-1723 VQRFITL
+1723 VQRFITH
-1730 EQLKDFNNNLI
+1730 EHPNSSINTIS